1 MQDPSI
7 SPGNLPQLSSLSQQ
21 RVRRGSQSPKN
32 MSYQQDARPEPE
44 NTQSHRNPSM
54 DPHSSPSA
62 AMAPARSNTM
72 SWQQRPSSRGSAAT
86 RSRPLSMAVSENTAA
101 RSPRASI
108 EPLSGNNTAISRNEI
123 MRSLGAKDPTYFKQT
138 EERGHGSAAFRRN
151 QADVAPESSPVAEA
165 MRLPGMSRETSAEP
179 EKRFSPP
186 VSVRSTSPS
195 IGMYYMA
202 ESTIIRGIAHSGT
215 KTSEAQDH
223 QMAFFWRAQTWQM
236 TNSSIADLG
245 ISHRRLNSRRLRLG
259 TQILQLSVAFV
270 YKRYTFSIANS
281 KQSTLRT
288 PFVRDEHLT
297 IG

>member
-1 MQDPSI
+1 
-7 SPGNLPQLSSLSQQ
+7 
-21 RVRRGSQSPKN
+21 
-32 MSYQQDARPEPE
+32 MS
-44 NTQSHRNPSM
+44 
-54 DPHSSPSA
+54 
-62 AMAPARSNTM
+62 
-72 SWQQRPSSRGSAAT
+72 
-86 RSRPLSMAVSENTAA
+86 
-101 RSPRASI
+101 
-108 EPLSGNNTAISRNEI
+108 
-123 MRSLGAKDPTYFKQT
+123 K
-138 EERGHGSAAFRRN
+138 
-151 QADVAPESSPVAEA
+151 
-165 MRLPGMSRETSAEP
+165 ETSAEP

-195 IGMYYMA
+195 IGMYYMD
-202 ESTIIRGIAHSGT
+202 ESTIIRDIAHNGT

-270 YKRYTFSIANS
+270 YKKYTFSIANS

-288 PFVRDEHLT
+288 PFVRDKHLT